1 MFKTTSKIEKNFTAS
16 VSSFQASLFVCN
28 PEPKLGYFD
37 NFKCR
42 FKYLK
47 TAIDS
52 RALRRLLLLV
62 GYNLIHISTQ
72 FSPLMTLPYR
82 IYMKFNKRDSYTSS
96 LPLEVVEEVEK
107 LLREIDPTK
116 ACTPDSFPSLVLK
129 ERASELSPSA
139 CKLFNKSISS
149 GTFP

>member
-1 MFKTTSKIEKNFTAS
+1 
-16 VSSFQASLFVCN
+16 
-28 PEPKLGYFD
+28 
-37 NFKCR
+37 
-42 FKYLK
+42 
-47 TAIDS
+47 
-52 RALRRLLLLV
+52 
-62 GYNLIHISTQ
+62 
-72 FSPLMTLPYR
+72 
-82 IYMKFNKRDSYTSS
+82 MKFNKRDSYTSS

-149 GTFP
+149 GTFPQQWKEAVVVPIHKKGDRNFVTNYKPISLLCILSKVLKRCIFNWLDYLSQSLSKHQQGFLKGRSTVTQML